1 MTFEK
6 TVLYTLF
13 LTTLLTAQNFSVR
26 NLNSIPTY
34 EKYLLKA
41 SVNDVEETSI
51 EIEYRVVH
59 KGTDSAYWHVKGQ
72 MPLNGIEIKE
82 EYKIGLKDLNV
93 FESTR
98 TQTYKRGK
106 TVQNNSY
113 RVDTKTS
120 EEGIFLVSS
129 FNSLMY
135 IIRSFPFDQN
145 VSEIRVRLAQQTRK
159 NFAVRVRNKG
169 LKTVKNPIEG
179 EIEAYEADVSL
190 AVPVIG
196 AFLPNIRYY
205 FKNDDAHTLVAMKGA
220 FGASGKKIQIHL
232 VKHEIEE

>member
-1 MTFEK
+1 MIYIK
-6 TVLYTLF
+6 AVLYSLVVAVV
-13 LTTLLTAQNFSVR
+13 LNAQTFSIK
-26 NLNSIPTY
+26 NLNTLPTY

-41 SVNDVEETSI
+41 SVNDVGETSI
-51 EIEYRVVH
+51 AIEYRVVNRD
-59 KGTDSAYWHVKGQ
+59 TDSAYWHVKGE

-93 FESTR
+93 LESKR

-106 TVQNNSY
+106 TVQSNRYN
-113 RVDTKTS
+113 VDTKTS
-120 EEGIFLVSS
+120 EPGIFLVSS

-135 IIRSFPFDQN
+135 IIRSFPFEN
-145 VSEIRVRLAQQTRK
+145 EVSEIRVRLAQQTRK
-159 NFAVRVRNKG
+159 NFAVKVRNKG
-169 LKTVKNPIEG
+169 LKKVKNPMQG
-179 EIEAYEADVSL
+179 EIEVYEADVSL

-196 AFLPNIRYY
+196 AFLPNIKYY

-232 VKHEIEE
+232 IKHEVEE